1 MEIRIQAPTLACS
14 DMLRRIFKSENIE
27 YKVGIGASNTWVYF
41 VDQGALSVLQQ
52 WKTAINSLDL
62 SQK

>member
-1 MEIRIQAPTLACS
+1 MEIRIQAPTLTCA

-27 YKVGIGASNTWVYF
+27 YTVGIGAGNTWVFF
-41 VDQGALSVLQQ
+41 VDRRALAVLNQ

-62 SQK
+62 S